1 MNLVV
6 IGCGRLGAP
15 YAAGMAALG
24 HTVLRLDTD
33 PATITALRAGR
44 APFAEPG
51 LAEAITD
58 GAACG
63 TLTFTD
69 DYHQAAAHADV
80 FILAVPTPQMPDS
93 DRHDLSIVFAAVDA
107 LTDALPLRAGAL
119 LVVKSSVPA
128 GTCEEITARL
138 TERRPDLTVEVAASP
153 DFMREGMSIADVR
166 RPSRIVLGVAD
177 NGGAEQTMRRAWAQ
191 CLDAGVPLT
200 VTTLRTAE
208 LCKLAANAYLATR
221 LSFVNALADFSVAV
235 GADIGALTEVTG
247 HDPRIGSAY
256 FTPGLGFGGSCLSKD
271 LRGLTALA
279 TERGV
284 RETTALLASVDRIN
298 QQRRRRA
305 VDLALGHLP
314 DGPAGH
320 RVGVWGVSFKP
331 GIDDI
336 RDSPALDVAAR
347 LSAAGAEVRVYD
359 PAAMDTARRE
369 HPELCY
375 AGSPAEAADG
385 AAVLMHLTAWPQF
398 ARVDPRGLSPA
409 HPPLLVDAR
418 PGLDRPRWRKAGW
431 TVNAL

>member
-15 YAAGMAALG
+15 YAAGMAHLG
-24 HTVLRLDTD
+24 HNVLGLDTD
-33 PATITALRAGR
+33 PATIAALRAGH

-51 LAEAITD
+51 LAEAIAD
-58 GAACG
+58 GAVSG

-69 DYHQAAAHADV
+69 DYQHAAAHADL

-93 DRHDLSIVFAAVDA
+93 QRHNLTAVFAAADA
-107 LTDALPLRAGAL
+107 LADALCTDAL

-128 GTCEEITARL
+128 GTCEKITQRLAAR
-138 TERRPDLTVEVAASP
+138 RASLTVEVAASP
-153 DFMREGMSIADVR
+153 DFMREGMSIPDVR
-166 RPSRIVLGVAD
+166 RPSRIVLGVQD
-177 NGGAEQTMRRAWAQ
+177 HGRAEQVMRRVWAT
-191 CLDAGVPLT
+191 CLNAGVPLI

-221 LSFVNALADFSVAV
+221 LSFVNALADFSATV
-235 GADIGALTEVTG
+235 GADITALTEVTG
-247 HDPRIGSAY
+247 HDPRIGSTY

-284 RETTALLASVDRIN
+284 CETTALLASVDRIN

-305 VDLALGHLP
+305 IDLAVGHLP
-314 DGPAGH
+314 GGPAGH
-320 RVGVWGVSFKP
+320 RIGIWGAAFKP
-331 GIDDI
+331 GIDDV

-347 LSAAGAEVRVYD
+347 LSAAAATVSVYD

-369 HPELCY
+369 HPELRY
-375 AGSPAEAADG
+375 VGSPAEAADR
-385 AAVLMHLTAWPQF
+385 AEVLMHLTAWPQF
-398 ARVDPRGLSPA
+398 AQVDPHDLSPA
-409 HPPLLVDAR
+409 RTPLLVDAR
-418 PGLDRPRWRKAGW
+418 PGLDRLRWQKAGW
-431 TVNAL
+431 EVSPL

>member
-15 YAAGMAALG
+15 YAAGMAQLG
-24 HTVLRLDTD
+24 HHVLGLDTD
-33 PATITALRAGR
+33 PVTISALRAGR

-51 LAEAITD
+51 LADAIAD
-58 GAACG
+58 GAVSG

-69 DYHQAAAHADV
+69 DYQQAAAHADL

-93 DRHDLSIVFAAVDA
+93 DRHDLSAVFTAVDA
-107 LTDALPLRAGAL
+107 LSGALRTDAL

-128 GTCEEITARL
+128 GTCEHLTQRL
-138 TERRPDLTVEVAASP
+138 AAHHPGLMVEVAASP

-166 RPSRIVLGVAD
+166 RPSRIVLGVQD
-177 NGGAEQTMRRAWAQ
+177 HGHAEQVMRRVWAE

-235 GADIGALTEVTG
+235 GADITALTEVTG
-247 HDPRIGSAY
+247 HDPRIGSTY

-279 TERGV
+279 AERGV
-284 RETTALLASVDRIN
+284 PETTALLASVDRIN

-305 VDLALGHLP
+305 TDLALEHLSG
-314 DGPAGH
+314 GPAGH
-320 RVGVWGVSFKP
+320 RIGVWGAAFKP
-331 GIDDI
+331 GIDCSSCSSCWPSSGWCNAG
-336 RDSPALDVAAR
+336 RRSPSSWTR
-347 LSAAGAEVRVYD
+347 SAGKATRPSRSAGTRG
-359 PAAMDTARRE
+359 TACRAGRGRR
-369 HPELCY
+369 
-375 AGSPAEAADG
+375 
-385 AAVLMHLTAWPQF
+385 T
-398 ARVDPRGLSPA
+398 RGPSSAPA
-409 HPPLLVDAR
+409 HS
-418 PGLDRPRWRKAGW
+418 GW
-431 TVNAL
+431 